1 VSEEENKALVR
12 RWLDAMDRGDLE
24 AVDDLIAPD
33 YVDHSPPIP
42 GLPPGKEGIRAANL
56 LLAAAFTDV
65 VHTVEEQ
72 IASGDKVMTRVITRG
87 TFSGEF
93 LGVPPTGKE
102 VEITGIA
109 VHRVAGGQLV
119 EHWAQVDMAGF
130 MHQIGAAPPLPD
142 LAPPHPAG

>member
-1 VSEEENKALVR
+1 MRCQYRRARRRGATGSAGRGGRLEHVSEEENKALVR
-12 RWLDAMDRGDLE
+12 RWLDAMDRGDLD

-72 IASGDKVMTRVITRG
+72 IASG
-87 TFSGEF
+87 
-93 LGVPPTGKE
+93 
-102 VEITGIA
+102 
-109 VHRVAGGQLV
+109 
-119 EHWAQVDMAGF
+119 
-130 MHQIGAAPPLPD
+130 
-142 LAPPHPAG
+142 